1 MQWISKPC
9 RTFCPLPKISIT
21 ITPIHVIR
29 KYLPLLPYA
38 DFTDFPLWTQL
49 VFVLSE
55 FVGSSSLLQKVIPP
69 VFSTHDRPDP
79 FRCNS
84 RLDHSLVIQFF
95 FLAYLPIM
103 VGFQHLQHPVH
114 IVDVF

>member
-1 MQWISKPC
+1 MQWITKPC
-9 RTFCPLPKISIT
+9 RTFCPLPKSSIT

-69 VFSTHDRPDP
+69 VFPGCCSNR
-79 FRCNS
+79 S
-84 RLDHSLVIQFF
+84 RRSDLLGNTCLLPPVPPGARLSGFVYPWQT
-95 FLAYLPIM
+95 LAPLMENP
-103 VGFQHLQHPVH
+103 P
-114 IVDVF
+114 